1 MAVNPYDLSET
12 PIVAQLGI
20 QQTQPLQ
27 GLEGVGALGELPAG
41 SSPAYDQSGN
51 ISQRFYYDASGNAI
65 DMSTGRPWMGVSE
78 GPGGP
83 NANVPYEVKNAPIS
97 ATNPVKNYTGQQ
109 TIPLYQLQSFTPEE
123 TINLQDVYGT
133 SAMPI
138 FEWVR
143 KIQVGEKL
151 YDPSSPSD
159 QSLLEQ
165 YEALV
170 DEYGVPAGMPSP
182 AKISAGDIAL
192 ATIGASAGPI
202 ASTLVAG
209 ATDPFLVGSDKIT
222 GTAKQFLP
230 FTDDL
235 PSVAVNKASSIALD
249 YAKIGELGANEAI
262 IPQLATKKTATL
274 SAQYGD
280 FKRLANA
287 PGSRFIEAANGEKML
302 VVDVNQAAKMGYVDI
317 PSGPTLEIGGYPQ
330 ATTGT
335 PAVKE
340 GMLKSTGSNAIITAN
355 TKVPTY
361 WEGVTDRFT
370 GSQAGTTWGQAG
382 TMAAIDFGVRVLSGQ
397 KPVEAAKSAGAAGV
411 VYATAFALSM
421 GNPWIASIAAT
432 TLGPSVQKAG
442 SKVVKETK
450 GALDSVGDVLG
461 DVGGGVKKVG
471 EAVASGAEKIV
482 SAPIKIAEKIVGG
495 RVICNELRR
504 QGLLETKDV
513 LLDYKFTKEHLTP
526 QHVAGYHFWAVK
538 VVKRLRKGKGVK
550 LWKHIAGHR
559 ANEIA
564 YIYGERD
571 KPDYLGK
578 LYRKIFEPVCWG
590 IGLFCKE
597 TDWSVLYE
605 DKEIC

>member
-1 MAVNPYDLSET
+1 
-12 PIVAQLGI
+12 
-20 QQTQPLQ
+20 
-27 GLEGVGALGELPAG
+27 
-41 SSPAYDQSGN
+41 
-51 ISQRFYYDASGNAI
+51 
-65 DMSTGRPWMGVSE
+65 
-78 GPGGP
+78 
-83 NANVPYEVKNAPIS
+83 
-97 ATNPVKNYTGQQ
+97 
-109 TIPLYQLQSFTPEE
+109 
-123 TINLQDVYGT
+123 
-133 SAMPI
+133 
-138 FEWVR
+138 
-143 KIQVGEKL
+143 
-151 YDPSSPSD
+151 
-159 QSLLEQ
+159 
-165 YEALV
+165 
-170 DEYGVPAGMPSP
+170 
-182 AKISAGDIAL
+182 
-192 ATIGASAGPI
+192 
-202 ASTLVAG
+202 
-209 ATDPFLVGSDKIT
+209 
-222 GTAKQFLP
+222 
-230 FTDDL
+230 
-235 PSVAVNKASSIALD
+235 
-249 YAKIGELGANEAI
+249 
-262 IPQLATKKTATL
+262 
-274 SAQYGD
+274 
-280 FKRLANA
+280 
-287 PGSRFIEAANGEKML
+287 
-302 VVDVNQAAKMGYVDI
+302 MGYVDI

-361 WEGVTDRFT
+361 WEGVTDRFA
-370 GSQAGTTWGQAG
+370 GSKAGATWGQAG

-411 VYATAFALSM
+411 VYAAAFALSM

-461 DVGGGVKKVG
+461 DVGGGVKDVVSSVG
-471 EAVASGAEKIV
+471 KGISTG
-482 SAPIKIAEKIVGG
+482 IKGITSTITGG

-526 QHVAGYHFWAVK
+526 QHVAGYHFWAVN

-550 LWKHIAGHR
+550 FWKHIAGHR